1 MITLPMLELGL
12 LLMNNIYNH
21 KRKLNQEKG
30 EGLVRVLKTLIDNL
44 EKKNKKEKD
53 YSALSIVCCL

>member
-30 EGLVRVLKTLIDNL
+30 EGLLRVLKTLIDNL

>member
-30 EGLVRVLKTLIDNL
+30 ESLVRVLKTLIDNL
-44 EKKNKKEKD
+44 EKKIKKKK
-53 YSALSIVCCL
+53 ITRH